1 MAHASSSSPSSSL
14 VYIDLDF
21 ENARAAYKRAV
32 SFVSTHSIKYGLSS
46 NILSE
51 LGGRELQ
58 SVPDLALNDFAWSQ
72 ANPGP
77 VITRPQR
84 ATRLV
89 FALDAESS
97 PLACENF
104 TALCTGSK
112 GVSKNSHL
120 PLHYKGSR
128 IHRYHAGLGIVQGGD
143 IQFGN
148 GSGGESIWGKKFKD
162 DVKGLKLRH
171 DKRGVLSMGNGGKNS
186 NSSQFFVTLLPR
198 GAPVCDKKHVVF
210 GQVVHGFDTLDLM
223 QEFIDAAAGA
233 GTRSGAA
240 AGSAAA
246 ADEEEAPPISIVV
259 TECGLWQP
267 SDLQQGYWDEN
278 DAFVAF

>member
-1 MAHASSSSPSSSL
+1 L
-14 VYIDLDF
+14 
-21 ENARAAYKRAV
+21 N
-32 SFVSTHSIKYGLSS
+32 SIKYGLSS
-46 NILSE
+46 NVLSE

-58 SVPDLALNDFAWSQ
+58 SVPELALNDFAWSQ

-89 FALDAESS
+89 FALDTESS

-104 TALCTGSK
+104 AALCTGSK
-112 GVSKNSHL
+112 GLSKNSHL

-128 IHRYHAGLGIVQGGD
+128 IHRYHAGLGICQGGD

-162 DVKGLKLRH
+162 DVKGLKGRH

-186 NSSQFFVTLLPR
+186 NSSQFFITMLSR

-210 GQVVHGFDTLDLM
+210 GQLVHGFDTLDLM
-223 QEFIDAAAGA
+223 QELIDAALAESPGA
-233 GTRSGAA
+233 RRTAA
-240 AGSAAA
+240 AAAAA
-246 ADEEEAPPISIVV
+246 ADEEEAPPISISV
-259 TECGLWQP
+259 TECGLWQAD
-267 SDLQQGYWDEN
+267 SDLAQGYWDEN
-278 DAFVAF
+278 DVFRAL